1 MNLPSRALA
10 LSSLILALAG
20 SVSATTFAGC
30 GHSEAAPAAQ
40 TATNATSSPS
50 ALGEST
56 VPMPA
61 HATAEARAVPR
72 TILLTGTLLADEESN
87 VSPLVPGRVVEVL
100 VERGAVVAEGDP
112 LVRLR
117 DTDYRLQAATARAQ
131 LEQARA
137 RLGIESGGASPSP
150 ENTAEVRS
158 AAAQMELASA
168 ALTRAESLGQQGVL
182 SQSQLDEARA
192 RATSAREAHASAL
205 QNARASIAALT
216 SANNVLR
223 QASTSVSESII
234 RAPFAGEIAARAAAP
249 GEYVTAASHLVTL
262 VRTDPLRIEV
272 HIPQEQVFDVHEG
285 QTVEVRVDAAGEHV
299 FPGVVRYISA
309 SVDARSRGMAVEAV
323 IPNSD
328 PQLRLRPGMFANA
341 RILLG
346 ETDNMVAVPIGA
358 VLTQAGVSRVFIL
371 REGRVLESVVS
382 VASQDAETAVI
393 SRGLNAGDIVATEH
407 LETLADGMRTSG

>member
-1 MNLPSRALA
+1 MNRKAPTLSVWARTSLVLSLVSA
-10 LSSLILALAG
+10 LS
-20 SVSATTFAGC
+20 GC
-30 GHSEAAPAAQ
+30 GQSAAAANAGAS
-40 TATNATSSPS
+40 TAAESQ
-50 ALGEST
+50 AGST

-72 TILLTGTLLADEESN
+72 SILLTGTLLADEESH

-100 VERGAVVAEGDP
+100 VERGSVVAEGDP

-117 DTDYRLQAATARAQ
+117 DTDYRLQAASARAQ

-137 RLGIESGGASPSP
+137 RLGIAPGAGSPAP

-158 AAAQMELASA
+158 AASQMELANAS
-168 ALTRAESLGQQGVL
+168 LTRAESLAQQGVF

-192 RATSAREAHASAL
+192 RASSAREAHASAL
-205 QNARASIAALT
+205 QNARASIAALAT
-216 SANNVLR
+216 ASTGLR

-234 RAPFAGEIAARAAAP
+234 RAPFAGEVADRAAAP

-272 HIPQEQVFDVHEG
+272 HIPQDQLFSVREG
-285 QTVEVRVDAAGEHV
+285 QTVEVRVDAAPNHV
-299 FPGVVRYISA
+299 FSGVVRYISA
-309 SVDARSRGMAVEAV
+309 SVDATSRGLVIEAV

-328 PQLRLRPGMFANA
+328 PELRLRPGMFANA
-341 RILLG
+341 RILLSD
-346 ETDNMVAVPIGA
+346 TDQMVAVPTSA

-371 REGRVLESVVS
+371 REGSIVESVVS
-382 VASQDAETAVI
+382 VVSMEGDVAI
-393 SRGLNAGDIVATEH
+393 LSRGLNVGDVVATER
-407 LETLADGMRTSG
+407 LVTLADGMRTSG

>member
-1 MNLPSRALA
+1 MNRLAPSSSSAGRALA
-10 LSSLILALAG
+10 LSLVLAL
-20 SVSATTFAGC
+20 SGC
-30 GHSEAAPAAQ
+30 GHSENAPAAAQ
-40 TATNATSSPS
+40 TGAGATSGGTP
-50 ALGEST
+50 ALGEAA
-56 VPMPA
+56 VAMPA
-61 HATAEARAVPR
+61 HATAEARNVPR
-72 TILLTGTLLADEESN
+72 TILLTGTLLADEESH

-100 VERGAVVAEGDP
+100 VERGAIVAAGDP

-137 RLGIESGGASPSP
+137 RLGIESGSAPSP

-158 AAAQMELASA
+158 AAAQMELATAS
-168 ALTRAESLGQQGVL
+168 LTRAEALGQQGVL

-216 SANNVLR
+216 TANNVLR

-234 RAPFAGEIAARAAAP
+234 RAPFAGEIADRAASP

-272 HIPQEQVFDVHEG
+272 HVPQEQVFDVHEG
-285 QTVEVRVDAAGEHV
+285 QTVEVRVDAAPDHV

-328 PQLRLRPGMFANA
+328 PALRLRPGMFANA
-341 RILLG
+341 RILLND
-346 ETDNMVAVPIGA
+346 TDTMVAVPVSA

-371 REGRVLESVVS
+371 REGRVVESVVS
-382 VASQDAETAVI
+382 VSSQDAETAII
-393 SRGLNAGDIVATEH
+393 SRGLNAGDVVATEH